1 MQTNSEIK
9 CVVRQLKKMADVKKI
24 MLFHKKN
31 SLNGGL
37 SAFKICAVIE
47 TIDKPMLEMRIYREI
62 DSEIPFDVVIYTP
75 EEWRILSEEK
85 GTFANKVAK
94 TGCEIIE

>member
-1 MQTNSEIK
+1 MQLNSEIEY
-9 CVVRQLKKMADVKKI
+9 VARRIQEIADVKKM

-31 SLNGGL
+31 NVVGDL
-37 SAFKICAVIE
+37 SGFKICAVIE
-47 TIDKPMLEMRIYREI
+47 TIDKNMLEMRIYRDIE
-62 DSEIPFDVVIYTP
+62 SEVPFDVVIYTP
-75 EEWRILSEEK
+75 DEWQVLSKES